1 MATAATDTAAIHG
14 VCDSRLQG
22 VRDAFAENFAQ
33 GGEVGATVAATI
45 DGKLVVDLWAG
56 HADAAR
62 TRPWTRDTIVD
73 VASSTKGLTTI
84 CAHRL
89 VDAGLLD
96 LEAPVARYWPE
107 FAQAGKATIPV
118 HFLLSH
124 RAGLPA
130 IDEPL
135 PTEALYDWNRMTGAL
150 AAQKPWWEPGTRH
163 GYHIFTFG
171 YLVGEVVRRITGK
184 SVGTYFREEVAEPLG
199 LDCHIGLAAE
209 HDARVAE
216 FIAAPPPPPGQ
227 PNVLA
232 ALLKQAG
239 PMVEKAHLNPPWTF
253 ADRNTRA
260 WRAAEIPAGNAHT
273 TARAL
278 ARVYGALACGGEVDG
293 VRVLNPASIERART
307 VQDTGPDAVLF
318 GLPTRFGLGFS
329 LPSNGVGFGAASTSA
344 FGCPGGGGSIGFAD
358 PEARVGFGYVMNQAQ
373 DAMPPDPRAL
383 RVIDALYASL

>member
-184 SVGTYFREEVAEPLG
+184 NLGTYFREEVAEPLG

-278 ARVYGALACGGEVDG
+278 ARVYGALVCGGEVDG